1 MEKNQFA
8 FSDRIWYDRFD
19 RDGVGGEGVFNIGFA
34 ELIVVLLV
42 AFLIVGP
49 KDLPKVARWIARQLK
64 AIRRMIEELKRE
76 TGWEELEKD
85 IQDTQADVQATLKE
99 ADVTADIREAK
110 QTLQRSWNDV
120 KKDVKKMDEEAKKG
134 SAK

>member
-1 MEKNQFA
+1 M
-8 FSDRIWYDRFD
+8 
-19 RDGVGGEGVFNIGFA
+19 FNIGFA

-64 AIRRMIEELKRE
+64 ALRRMIEELKRE